1 MRFDVESTICS
12 IATGAE
18 GAYRGAIR
26 ITGPNSVAIV
36 QSAFDSSRPE
46 PDRFMNPIPVAAM
59 DRDWQTPTAI
69 RFTRPLELPRLGSIE
84 VDVFVWP
91 DSRSYTGQP
100 SVELHC
106 LGNIVV
112 LESIQSRLLEQGAIL
127 AQPGEFTLRAFL
139 AGRLDLTQCEAVL
152 GVIHA
157 SNERSLHVALLQ
169 LAGGISA
176 PLQELRNSLVTLL
189 ADIEAGLDFVDEDI
203 EFISSAEVQR
213 RLEQA
218 NQITSDLLLQ
228 MDSRSGQTF
237 ALQVAI
243 VGAPNAG
250 KSSLVNALVDKHV
263 SIVSDQP
270 GTTRDYVRT
279 RLDLDGAMVDLLDT
293 AGMEVADDATPRGIA
308 QQFTRQM
315 LEQADL
321 ILHCRASDDCNNQ
334 DLQSLD
340 IEKAKN
346 AEVWF
351 VKTKCDLV
359 LPAIGLPATGLSPFA
374 ADSFDGYTR
383 QWTTSVFEPGSIRL
397 LTDAIREW
405 AHNRQAG
412 DAQVVPLTA
421 SRCVASL
428 KAASHS
434 IQLAKDAL
442 LRSVGDEVI
451 ASEIRVAL
459 DEIGMVAG
467 TVYTDDIL
475 DALFS
480 RFCIGK

>member
-36 QSAFDSSRPE
+36 QSAFGSPRPE
-46 PDRFMNPIPVAAM
+46 PDRLQHLSTFGAIDP
-59 DRDWQTPTAI
+59 DWQTPTAI

-106 LGNIVV
+106 LGNIVI
-112 LESIQSRLLEQGAIL
+112 LESIQSRLLEHGAIL

-157 SNERSLHVALLQ
+157 SNERSLHVALMQ

-203 EFISSAEVQR
+203 EFVSSAEIQR

-218 NQITSDLLLQ
+218 DQITSDLLLQ
-228 MDSRSGQTF
+228 MDSRAGQTF

-250 KSSLVNALVDKHV
+250 KSSLVNALVAKHV

-279 RLDLDGAMVDLLDT
+279 RLDLDGVMVDLLDT
-293 AGMEVADDATPRGIA
+293 AGMEVVDEATPRGIA

-321 ILHCRASDDCNNQ
+321 VLHCRASDDCNNQ
-334 DLQSLD
+334 DLQTID
-340 IEKAKN
+340 IEKAKD

-351 VKTKCDLV
+351 VKTKCDLGV
-359 LPAIGLPATGLSPFA
+359 DSLSQ
-374 ADSFDGYTR
+374 DSLNVYTR
-383 QWTTSVFEPGSIRL
+383 QWTTSVFEPASISL

-428 KAASHS
+428 KAASHA